1 MNPVIECLLKHK
13 SIRKFKDTPVEKE
26 KLDLII
32 KSAQAAPNWCNGQHV
47 SIIAVKDKE
56 SKARLAKW
64 SLNQSFI
71 NTCLIF
77 LVFCADFYRTS
88 LAFEKNGKDVKPF
101 VEQLDSVLVGSHDVG
116 IAMENA
122 IIAAES
128 MGLGIVCIGGI
139 RQTSLSV
146 VKELN
151 LPKYVIPIVGLC
163 IGYPDANP
171 DIKPRLAPYTIL
183 FEGKYDTTHL
193 KEEIDKYD
201 EVYRNYVRNRGSNNK
216 DTNWSAQ
223 LSSYYVNEIKDN
235 KGTYDQDYELLKQ
248 QGFIKVEKNN

>member
-13 SIRKFKDTPVEKE
+13 SIRKFKDTPIEPE

-32 KSAQAAPNWCNGQHV
+32 KAAQAAPNWCNGQHV
-47 SIIAVKDKE
+47 SIIAVRDKD

-71 NTCLIF
+71 NTCPIF

-88 LAFEKNGKDVKPF
+88 LAFEKNGRDLKPF
-101 VEQLDSVLVGSHDVG
+101 VEQLDSVLIGSHDVG
-116 IAMENA
+116 IAMEAA
-122 IIAAES
+122 IVAAES
-128 MGLGIVCIGGI
+128 MGLGTVCIGGI

-151 LPKYVIPIVGLC
+151 LPKYVFPVVGLC
-163 IGYPDANP
+163 IGYPDDDP
-171 DIKPRLAPYTIL
+171 GIKPRLGKNAVF

-201 EVYRNYVRNRGSNNK
+201 VVYGNYIKNRGSNAK
-216 DTNWSAQ
+216 DINWSDK
-223 LSSYYVNEIKDN
+223 LSSYYLNEIKDN

-248 QGFIKVEKNN
+248 QGFIKIDKK